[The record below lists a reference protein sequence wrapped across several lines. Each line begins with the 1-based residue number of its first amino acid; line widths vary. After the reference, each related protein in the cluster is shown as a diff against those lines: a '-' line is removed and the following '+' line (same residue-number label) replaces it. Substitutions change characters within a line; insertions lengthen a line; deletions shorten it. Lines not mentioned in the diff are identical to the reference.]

1 MLENFQE
8 LCALLSGTR
17 GEDFEYN
24 IQAMWTESATSMYK
38 IISIKLVKF

>member
-24 IQAMWTESATSMYK
+24 IQAMWTESATSMEG
-38 IISIKLVKF
+38 IKDWLHNI